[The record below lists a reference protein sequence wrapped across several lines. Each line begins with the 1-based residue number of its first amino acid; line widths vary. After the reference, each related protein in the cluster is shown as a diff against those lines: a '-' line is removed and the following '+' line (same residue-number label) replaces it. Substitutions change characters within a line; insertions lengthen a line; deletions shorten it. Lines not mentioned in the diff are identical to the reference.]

1 MSVFDD
7 HQLCP
12 ALRHWLL
19 PAWEGKGIASVCS
32 APESGWR
39 PPRALRRLLERAG
52 VSAWTDAL
60 GPDTLDVLV
69 VLSPL
74 LGPELGPDIGRD
86 PPSLPDGA
94 WSSLRPGGTLV
105 DLASA
110 PRRRPA
116 DWVRPWVRAER
127 LRDAAAMRVRRWLD
141 QGAFAPEQWVSV
153 DPADVV
159 VTLVRRA
166 R

>member
-1 MSVFDD
+1 MSIFDD
-7 HQLCP
+7 HQPCP
-12 ALRHWLL
+12 ALRRWLL
-19 PAWEGKGIASVCS
+19 PSWEGKGVALVRS
-32 APESGWR
+32 PPGSGWR
-39 PPRALRRLLERAG
+39 PPRSLRRLIERAG
-52 VSAWTDAL
+52 VSTWTDAL

-74 LGPELGPDIGRD
+74 LDGDLDRD
-86 PPSLPDGA
+86 QALPLADGG
-94 WSSLRPGGTLV
+94 WSSLRPGGMLV
-105 DLASA
+105 DLASV
-110 PRRRPA
+110 PRRRAA
-116 DWVRPWVRAER
+116 DWVRPWVRVER

-141 QGAFAPEQWVSV
+141 RGAFAPEQWISV